1 MNKPT
6 PDELVR
12 RVQAL
17 EAAVDQMLGALK
29 ADLAALRAD
38 LLRLKASEAPAQ
50 APVRTPSAEHARA
63 GSGSLSAQ
71 PTRKISN
78 PSHALKEELIA
89 PRKKDPRSDE

>member
-12 RVQAL
+12 RVEAL
-17 EAAVDQMLGALK
+17 EAAVDQMFGALK

-38 LLRLKASEAPAQ
+38 LVRLKSGDVPSS
-50 APVRTPSAEHARA
+50 RTPSADSSRA
-63 GSGSLSAQ
+63 PSGSFVTPGS
-71 PTRKISN
+71 RKISSPN
-78 PSHALKEELIA
+78 HALKEESIV